1 MQFKNIMVYLD
12 QGNSNQARVD
22 SALAIASTHG
32 AALTGVVLIA
42 QPSSAILQR
51 LGITNAPAIHEKS
64 RADAQESIDQF
75 HEQAAAAGVEADV
88 LKLEC
93 LEGDAPAK
101 LSRVARVYDLSILRQ
116 ANPDSDNTAFVAG
129 LSEEVMFSSGRPV
142 LYMPYIGAHQI
153 PFKRG
158 LIAWD
163 GSRSS
168 ARAVHDALPL
178 LENMDQVT
186 ILVIDSNTME
196 PSSDGVMPGE
206 GLSRHLHRH
215 GISSEIQHLMRGD
228 SSTSTLVLNE
238 LANTGADLLV
248 MGGYGTPKL
257 REIILGG
264 VTRTVLE
271 MMTVP
276 VFMSH

>member
-116 ANPDSDNTAFVAG
+116 ANPDSDNAAFVAG

>member
-1 MQFKNIMVYLD
+1 MQFRNIMVYLD
-12 QGNSNQARVD
+12 QGKSNQARVD

-32 AALTGVVLIA
+32 AALTGVALIA
-42 QPSSAILQR
+42 QPSLAILQR
-51 LGITNAPAIHEKS
+51 LGVTNAPDLHEKS
-64 RADAQESIDQF
+64 RADAQESVDQF
-75 HEQAAAAGVEADV
+75 HERAAAAGVEADV

-93 LEGDAPAK
+93 PEGDAAAK

-186 ILVIDSNTME
+186 ILVINSNKTE

-215 GISSEIQHLMRGD
+215 GISSEIQRLQRGD
-228 SSTSTLVLNE
+228 SSTSTLILNE

>member
-75 HEQAAAAGVEADV
+75 HERAAAAGVEADV

-215 GISSEIQHLMRGD
+215 GISSEIQRLMRGD

>member
-75 HEQAAAAGVEADV
+75 HERAAAAGVEADV

-271 MMTVP
+271 TMTVP

>member
-1 MQFKNIMVYLD
+1 MQFRNIMVYLD

-32 AALTGVVLIA
+32 AALTGVALIV
-42 QPSSAILQR
+42 QPSLAILQR
-51 LGITNAPAIHEKS
+51 LGVTNAPDLHEKL
-64 RADAQESIDQF
+64 RADVQDSVDQF
-75 HEQAAAAGVEADV
+75 HERAAAAGVEADV

-93 LEGDAPAK
+93 SEADAPAK

-116 ANPDSDNTAFVAG
+116 ANPDSDNSAFVAG

-186 ILVIDSNTME
+186 ILVINSKKME

-215 GISSEIQHLMRGD
+215 GISSDIRRMERGD
-228 SSTSTLVLNE
+228 SSTSTLILNE
-238 LANTGADLLV
+238 LTNTGADLLV

-257 REIILGG
+257 REIMLGG

-271 MMTVP
+271 TMTVP

>member
-1 MQFKNIMVYLD
+1 MQFRNIMVYLD
-12 QGNSNQARVD
+12 QGKSNQARVD

-32 AALTGVVLIA
+32 AALTGVALIA
-42 QPSSAILQR
+42 QPSLAILQR
-51 LGITNAPAIHEKS
+51 LGVTNAPDLHEKL
-64 RADAQESIDQF
+64 RADVQESVDQF
-75 HEQAAAAGVEADV
+75 HQQAAAAGVEADV

-93 LEGDAPAK
+93 PEGDAPAK

-116 ANPDSDNTAFVAG
+116 ANPDNDDTAFIAR

-186 ILVIDSNTME
+186 ILVINSNKME

-215 GISSEIQHLMRGD
+215 GISSEIQRLQRGD
-228 SSTSTLVLNE
+228 SSTSTLILNE

-271 MMTVP
+271 TMTVP

>member
-1 MQFKNIMVYLD
+1 MQFRNIMVYLD

-22 SALAIASTHG
+22 SALAIASAHG
-32 AALTGVVLIA
+32 AALTGVALIA
-42 QPSSAILQR
+42 QPSLAILQR
-51 LGITNAPAIHEKS
+51 LGVTNAPDLHEKS
-64 RADAQESIDQF
+64 RADAQQSIDQF
-75 HEQAAAAGVEADV
+75 HERAAAAGVEADV

-93 LEGDAPAK
+93 PEGDAPAK

-186 ILVIDSNTME
+186 ILVINSNTME

-215 GISSEIQHLMRGD
+215 GISSEIQRLQRGD
-228 SSTSTLVLNE
+228 SSTSTLILNE
-238 LANTGADLLV
+238 LTNTGADLLV

-271 MMTVP
+271 TMTVP

>member
-75 HEQAAAAGVEADV
+75 HERAAAAGVEADV

>member
-1 MQFKNIMVYLD
+1 MQFRNIMVYLD

-32 AALTGVVLIA
+32 AALTGVALIP
-42 QPSSAILQR
+42 QPPLAILQR
-51 LGITNAPAIHEKS
+51 LGVTNAPDLYEKL
-64 RADAQESIDQF
+64 RADVQESVDQF
-75 HEQAAAAGVEADV
+75 HERAAAAGVEADV

-93 LEGDAPAK
+93 PEGDAPAK

-116 ANPDSDNTAFVAG
+116 ANPDNDDTAFIAR

-186 ILVIDSNTME
+186 ILVINSNKME

-215 GISSEIQHLMRGD
+215 GISSEIQRMERGD
-228 SSTSTLVLNE
+228 SSTSTLILNE
-238 LANTGADLLV
+238 LTNTGADLLV

-271 MMTVP
+271 TMTVP
-276 VFMSH
+276 VFLSH

>member
-1 MQFKNIMVYLD
+1 MQFRNIMVYLD
-12 QGNSNQARVD
+12 QGKSNQPRVD
-22 SALAIASTHG
+22 SALAIARTHG
-32 AALTGVVLIA
+32 AALTGVALIA
-42 QPSSAILQR
+42 QPSLAILQR
-51 LGITNAPAIHEKS
+51 LGVTNGPDLHEKS

-75 HEQAAAAGVEADV
+75 HERATAAGVEADA

-101 LSRVARVYDLSILRQ
+101 LARVARVYDLSILRQ
-116 ANPDSDNTAFVAG
+116 ANPDRDNKAFIAG

-142 LYMPYIGAHQI
+142 LYMPYVGAHQI

-186 ILVIDSNTME
+186 ILVINSDKME
-196 PSSDGVMPGE
+196 LSSDGVMPGE

-215 GISSEIQHLMRGD
+215 GISSEIQRLQRGD
-228 SSTSTLVLNE
+228 SSTSTLILNE
-238 LANTGADLLV
+238 LTNTGADLLV

-257 REIILGG
+257 REIMLGG

-271 MMTVP
+271 TMTVP

>member
-1 MQFKNIMVYLD
+1 MQFRNIMVYLD
-12 QGNSNQARVD
+12 QGKSNQARVD

-32 AALTGVVLIA
+32 AALTGVALIA
-42 QPSSAILQR
+42 QPSLAILQR
-51 LGITNAPAIHEKS
+51 LGVTNSPDLHEKL
-64 RADAQESIDQF
+64 RADVQESVDQF
-75 HEQAAAAGVEADV
+75 HERAAAAGVEADV

-93 LEGDAPAK
+93 PEGDAPAK

-116 ANPDSDNTAFVAG
+116 ANPDRDDTAFVAG

-186 ILVIDSNTME
+186 ILVINSNKME

-215 GISSEIQHLMRGD
+215 GISSKIQRMERGD
-228 SSTSTLVLNE
+228 SSTSTLILNE

-248 MGGYGTPKL
+248 MGCYGTPKL

-271 MMTVP
+271 TMTVP

>member
-1 MQFKNIMVYLD
+1 MQFRNIMVYLD

-32 AALTGVVLIA
+32 AALTGVALIA
-42 QPSSAILQR
+42 QPSLAILQR
-51 LGITNAPAIHEKS
+51 LGVTNAPDLHEKW
-64 RADAQESIDQF
+64 RADAQESVDQF
-75 HEQAAAAGVEADV
+75 HQRAAAAGVEADV

-93 LEGDAPAK
+93 PEGDAPAK

-186 ILVIDSNTME
+186 ILVINSNRME

-215 GISSEIQHLMRGD
+215 GISSEIQRLQRGD
-228 SSTSTLVLNE
+228 SSTSTLILNE

-271 MMTVP
+271 MMPVP

>member
-75 HEQAAAAGVEADV
+75 HQRAAAAGVEADV

-215 GISSEIQHLMRGD
+215 GISSEIQRLMRGD

>member
-1 MQFKNIMVYLD
+1 MQFRNIMVYLD

-32 AALTGVVLIA
+32 AALTGVALIA
-42 QPSSAILQR
+42 QPSLAILQR
-51 LGITNAPAIHEKS
+51 LGVTNAPDLHEKS
-64 RADAQESIDQF
+64 RADAQEIVGQF
-75 HEQAAAAGVEADV
+75 HERAAAAGVEADV

-93 LEGDAPAK
+93 PEGDAPAK

-116 ANPDSDNTAFVAG
+116 ANPDNDNTAFVAG

-186 ILVIDSNTME
+186 ILVINSNKME

-215 GISSEIQHLMRGD
+215 GISSEIQRLQRGD
-228 SSTSTLVLNE
+228 SSTSTLILNE

-257 REIILGG
+257 REIMLGG

>member
-1 MQFKNIMVYLD
+1 MQFRNIMVYLD
-12 QGNSNQARVD
+12 QGKSNQARVD

-32 AALTGVVLIA
+32 AALTGVAVIA
-42 QPSSAILQR
+42 QPSLAILQR
-51 LGITNAPAIHEKS
+51 LGVTNAPDLHEKS
-64 RADAQESIDQF
+64 RADAQQSIDQF
-75 HEQAAAAGVEADV
+75 QQRAASAGVEADV
-88 LKLEC
+88 LRLEC
-93 LEGDAPAK
+93 PEGDAPAK

-116 ANPDSDNTAFVAG
+116 ANPDRDNTAFVAR

-186 ILVIDSNTME
+186 ILVINSNKME

-215 GISSEIQHLMRGD
+215 GISSEIQRMERGD
-228 SSTSTLVLNE
+228 SSTSTLILNE
-238 LANTGADLLV
+238 LTNTGADLLV

-257 REIILGG
+257 REIMLGG

-271 MMTVP
+271 TMTVP

>member
-1 MQFKNIMVYLD
+1 MQFRNIMVYLD
-12 QGNSNQARVD
+12 QGDSNQARVD

-32 AALTGVVLIA
+32 AALTGVALIV
-42 QPSSAILQR
+42 QSSLAILQR
-51 LGITNAPAIHEKS
+51 LGVTNAPDLYEKS
-64 RADAQESIDQF
+64 RADVQESVDRF
-75 HEQAAAAGVEADV
+75 HERAAAVGVEADV

-93 LEGDAPAK
+93 SEGDAPAR

-116 ANPDSDNTAFVAG
+116 ANPDSDNTAFVAR

-168 ARAVHDALPL
+168 SRAVHDALPL

-186 ILVIDSNTME
+186 ILVINSNKME
-196 PSSDGVMPGE
+196 PSSDAVLPGE

-215 GISSEIQHLMRGD
+215 GISSEIQRLQRGD
-228 SSTSTLVLNE
+228 SSTSTLILNE

-271 MMTVP
+271 TMTVP
-276 VFMSH
+276 VLMSH

>member
-1 MQFKNIMVYLD
+1 MQFRNIMVYLD

-32 AALTGVVLIA
+32 AALTGVALIA
-42 QPSSAILQR
+42 QPSLAILQR
-51 LGITNAPAIHEKS
+51 LGVTNAPDLHEKS
-64 RADAQESIDQF
+64 RADAQQSIDQF
-75 HEQAAAAGVEADV
+75 HERAAAAGVEADV

-93 LEGDAPAK
+93 PEGDAPAK

-186 ILVIDSNTME
+186 ILVINSNTME

-215 GISSEIQHLMRGD
+215 GISSEIQRLQRGD
-228 SSTSTLVLNE
+228 SSTSTLILNE
-238 LANTGADLLV
+238 LTNTGADLLV

-271 MMTVP
+271 TMTVP

>member
-75 HEQAAAAGVEADV
+75 HERAAAAGVEADV

-93 LEGDAPAK
+93 LEGDAPVK

-215 GISSEIQHLMRGD
+215 GISSEIQRLMRGD

>member
-1 MQFKNIMVYLD
+1 MQFRNIMVYLD
-12 QGNSNQARVD
+12 QGKSNQARVD

-32 AALTGVVLIA
+32 AALTGVALIA
-42 QPSSAILQR
+42 QPSLAILQR
-51 LGITNAPAIHEKS
+51 LGVTNAPDLHEKL
-64 RADAQESIDQF
+64 RADVQESVDQF
-75 HEQAAAAGVEADV
+75 HERAAAAGVEADV

-93 LEGDAPAK
+93 PEGDAPAK

-116 ANPDSDNTAFVAG
+116 ANPDNDDTAFIAG
-129 LSEEVMFSSGRPV
+129 LSEEVMFASGRPV

-186 ILVIDSNTME
+186 ILVINSNKME

-215 GISSEIQHLMRGD
+215 GISSEIQRMERGD
-228 SSTSTLVLNE
+228 SSTSTLILNE

-271 MMTVP
+271 TMTVP

>member
-75 HEQAAAAGVEADV
+75 HERSAAAGVEADV

-93 LEGDAPAK
+93 AEGDAPAK

>member
-271 MMTVP
+271 MMTAP

>member
-1 MQFKNIMVYLD
+1 MQFRNIMVYLD
-12 QGNSNQARVD
+12 QGKSNLARVD
-22 SALAIASTHG
+22 SALAIASSHG
-32 AALTGVVLIA
+32 AALTGVALIA
-42 QPSSAILQR
+42 QPSLAILHR
-51 LGITNAPAIHEKS
+51 LGVANAPDLHDKS
-64 RADAQESIDQF
+64 RADAQECIDQF
-75 HEQAAAAGVEADV
+75 HERAAAAGVEADV

-93 LEGDAPAK
+93 PEADAPAK

-116 ANPDSDNTAFVAG
+116 ANPDRDDTAFIAG

-186 ILVIDSNTME
+186 ILIIDSNKIE
-196 PSSDGVMPGE
+196 PSSDGVLPGE

-215 GISSEIQHLMRGD
+215 GIASEIQRLQRGET
-228 SSTSTLVLNE
+228 STSTLILNE
-238 LANTGADLLV
+238 LTNTGADLLV

-257 REIILGG
+257 REIMLGG
-264 VTRTVLE
+264 VTRTVME
-271 MMTVP
+271 TMTVP
-276 VFMSH
+276 VLMSH

>member
-1 MQFKNIMVYLD
+1 MQFRNIMVYLD
-12 QGNSNQARVD
+12 QGKSNQARVD

-42 QPSSAILQR
+42 QPSPAILQR
-51 LGITNAPAIHEKS
+51 LGISNAPAIHEKS

-75 HEQAAAAGVEADV
+75 HQRAAAAGVEADV

-93 LEGDAPAK
+93 LEGDASAK

-116 ANPDSDNTAFVAG
+116 ANPDRDNASFVAG
-129 LSEEVMFSSGRPV
+129 LAEEVMFSSGRPV
-142 LYMPYIGAHQI
+142 LYMPYIGAHEI

-196 PSSDGVMPGE
+196 PSSDGIMPGE

-215 GISSEIQHLMRGD
+215 GISSEIQRLMRGD

-271 MMTVP
+271 TMTVP

>member
-1 MQFKNIMVYLD
+1 MQFRNIMVYLD
-12 QGNSNQARVD
+12 QGKSNQARVD

-32 AALTGVVLIA
+32 AALTGVALIA
-42 QPSSAILQR
+42 QPSLAILQR
-51 LGITNAPAIHEKS
+51 LGVTNGPDLHEKL
-64 RADAQESIDQF
+64 RADVQESVDQF
-75 HEQAAAAGVEADV
+75 HQRAAAAGVEADV

-93 LEGDAPAK
+93 PEGDAPAK
-101 LSRVARVYDLSILRQ
+101 LARVARVYDLSILRQ

-186 ILVIDSNTME
+186 ILVINSNKME

-215 GISSEIQHLMRGD
+215 GISSEIQRMERGD
-228 SSTSTLVLNE
+228 SSTSTLILNE
-238 LANTGADLLV
+238 LTNTGADLLV

-271 MMTVP
+271 TMTVP